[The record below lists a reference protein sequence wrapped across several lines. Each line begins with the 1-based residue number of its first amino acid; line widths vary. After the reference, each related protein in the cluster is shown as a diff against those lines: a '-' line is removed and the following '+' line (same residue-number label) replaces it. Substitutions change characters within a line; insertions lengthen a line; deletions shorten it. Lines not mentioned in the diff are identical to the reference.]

1 MCILPLP
8 ALLKPKVPSLREI
21 GFLRTVSQTAN
32 DVRMDFSFISFS
44 KEDVFVQH
52 NGLNAIGLMQLFF

>member
-1 MCILPLP
+1 MSILPLP

-21 GFLRTVSQTAN
+21 RFLQAVSQTAN
-32 DVRMDFSFISFS
+32 AVRMDFSFISFS
-44 KEDVFVQH
+44 EEDVFVQR

>member
-32 DVRMDFSFISFS
+32 DVRMDFSFTSFS
-44 KEDVFVQH
+44 KEDVFVPR